1 MRRFTEGGNM
11 RKLGLGILPLTFLL
25 ASCPQ
30 TPTPSHRLEI
40 RTLGGNSAQ
49 LIPTQGQLPYCLVF
63 TIAAN
68 GTIRQLTMSHD
79 DHSISCPADKP
90 IGGVRYRFPIS
101 EGRVRILVLFSDRKL
116 DAGSVAA
123 QVMEK
128 GSLPTLS
135 ATDLRLPGRVTV
147 EVLDFAPMAE
157 PEPSVGTVV
166 GRRGESRDGGS
177 ADRGGSTP
185 PR

>member
-1 MRRFTEGGNM
+1 M
-11 RKLGLGILPLTFLL
+11 RKLGLGVLPLTFLL
-25 ASCPQ
+25 GSCPQ
-30 TPTPSHRLEI
+30 TSTPSRHVEI

-49 LIPTQGQLPYCLVF
+49 LIPTQGQLPYCLIF

-79 DHSISCPADKP
+79 DRSISCPADKA

-128 GSLPTLS
+128 GASPTLT
-135 ATDLRLPGRVTV
+135 ATDMRLPGRVTV
-147 EVLDFAPMAE
+147 EVLDLEPIAE
-157 PEPSVGTVV
+157 AEPSVGTVI

-177 ADRGGSTP
+177 ADGGSGSA
-185 PR
+185 RQ

>member
-1 MRRFTEGGNM
+1 M

-25 ASCPQ
+25 VSCPQ
-30 TPTPSHRLEI
+30 TSAPSHRVEI

-49 LIPTQGQLPYCLVF
+49 LIPTEGQLPYCLVF

-68 GTIRQLTMSHD
+68 GIIRQLTMSHD
-79 DHSISCPADKP
+79 DRSISCPADKP

-101 EGRVRILVLFSDRKL
+101 EGKVRIFVLFSDRKL
-116 DAGSVAA
+116 DAGSVAE

-128 GSLPTLS
+128 GSLPTIN
-135 ATDLRLPGRVTV
+135 ATDLRLPGRVTI
-147 EVLDFAPMAE
+147 EVIEFLPMVE
-157 PEPSVGTVV
+157 PEPSVGQVV

-177 ADRGGSTP
+177 AVDGGRPSA
-185 PR
+185 RQ